1 MNTLLRSHFDD
12 VHVCKMLRRVL
23 EYAGLQYEISVNAES
38 VRSKAADFQPDA
50 AIADF
55 VLPDTDGI
63 VPAQMLKENHPD
75 LEIDMI
81 SGVPKFEET
90 LGSLAR
96 AAEMTTFIAKPFRA
110 AEILNA
116 IRYIDWEDLCKRRPL
131 SIRQHLTSNSQTREL
146 LPCDSD
152 SSHEIIGYLS
162 AYAARHGVW

>member
-1 MNTLLRSHFDD
+1 
-12 VHVCKMLRRVL
+12 MLRRVL

-81 SGVPKFEET
+81 SSVLKFEET

-110 AEILNA
+110 AEILNS
-116 IRYIDWEDLCKRRPL
+116 IEYID
-131 SIRQHLTSNSQTREL
+131 
-146 LPCDSD
+146 
-152 SSHEIIGYLS
+152 
-162 AYAARHGVW
+162 